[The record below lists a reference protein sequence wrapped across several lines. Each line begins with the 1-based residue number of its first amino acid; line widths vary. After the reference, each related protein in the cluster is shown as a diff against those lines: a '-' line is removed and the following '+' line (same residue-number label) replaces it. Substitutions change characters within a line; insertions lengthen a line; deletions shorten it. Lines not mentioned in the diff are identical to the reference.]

1 MKARRSARVKVTAA
15 IPVGFIGASHRLT
28 GNLVTLSPH
37 GLFASTKREV
47 PSGTVLRVGIAM
59 GHETFRAAS
68 VVRHSEAGA
77 GFAVEFIQMSANDRA
92 LLRRLYTQLSSP
104 HV

>member
-1 MKARRSARVKVTAA
+1 MRVKATSV

-28 GNLVTLSPH
+28 GNLVNLSPH

-47 PSGTVLRVGIAM
+47 PFGTVLRVGITV

-77 GFAVEFIQMSANDRA
+77 GFAVEFIQMSANDRT

-104 HV
+104 QV